1 MTASLFQK
9 REMKFLLKTCQAL
22 LSVLVLLSCHPQ
34 GDVVKVVSQDGTGDY
49 TTVQEAFDAVPE
61 HFDGGRWII
70 RLRPGRYYE
79 KLRLEKGKDHVLL
92 LGEDPETTVLWYD
105 DFAGSAT
112 EGIKQSTTIDADDF
126 TAVNITFLNPH
137 QNIREFP
144 GQNSRSQ
151 ATALSVTGDRLAFYH
166 CRMIGNQD
174 TFWGRGEG
182 RVYVKDCYVEGNVD
196 YIYGASVMVFD
207 HCEIFSNQ
215 HDGYITAASTMPHS
229 KFGITFLDCRLT
241 AKEPG
246 QPDYDGVPFENYY
259 LGRPWHNRPHVAF
272 IRCEEPGSVYPAGW
286 TVMNPEA
293 IPTFFEY
300 KCTGS
305 GAAPER
311 LAAREMG
318 GRQLTDNE
326 AAAYT
331 VQNIFSAQTNPA
343 FQSNWIP
350 DEDFSYL

>member
-1 MTASLFQK
+1 MTRLIKQAAV
-9 REMKFLLKTCQAL
+9 FLLA
-22 LSVLVLLSCHPQ
+22 VLLGTACTRT
-34 GDVVKVVSQDGTGDY
+34 GDVVKVVSPDGSGDY
-49 TTVQEAFDAVPE
+49 TTVQQALDDVPE
-61 HFDGGRWII
+61 HFGGGRWII
-70 RLRPGRYYE
+70 RIEPGHYYE
-79 KLRLEKGKDHVLL
+79 QLHLANGRDHVVL
-92 LGEDPETTVLWYD
+92 LGQDAESTVLWFD
-105 DFAGSAT
+105 DFAGSDT
-112 EGIKQSTTIDADDF
+112 QGPKQSTIIDADDF

-151 ATALSVTGDRLAFYH
+151 ATALSVTGDRMAFYN

-182 RVYVKDCYVEGNVD
+182 RVYCKDCYVEGNVD

-207 HCEIFSNQ
+207 HCEIYSNQ
-215 HDGYITAASTMPHS
+215 HDSYITAASTMPES

-241 AKEPG
+241 AKDPG
-246 QPDYDGVPFENYY
+246 QPDHDGVPFENFY

-286 TVMNPEA
+286 TVMNDKAVPS
-293 IPTFFEY
+293 FYEY
-300 KCTGS
+300 KCTGP

-318 GRQLTDNE
+318 GRQLTDEE

-331 VQNIFSAQTNPA
+331 VSNIFSRATNPA
-343 FQSNWIP
+343 YTQDWLPAS
-350 DEDFSYL
+350 DY

>member
-1 MTASLFQK
+1 MFAMACTL
-9 REMKFLLKTCQAL
+9 MI
-22 LSVLVLLSCHPQ
+22 SCSAP
-34 GDVVKVVSQDGTGDY
+34 DEVVKVVSQDGTGDY

-61 HFDGGRWII
+61 HFAGGRWII
-70 RLRPGRYYE
+70 KVRPGRYYE
-79 KLRLEKGKDHVLL
+79 KLRLAEGKDHVVLM
-92 LGEDPETTVLWYD
+92 GEEAETTVLWYD
-105 DFAGSAT
+105 DYSGSDT
-112 EGIKQSTTIDADDF
+112 QGIKQSTTIEADDF

-137 QNIREFP
+137 QNIREIP
-144 GQNSRSQ
+144 GENKHSQ
-151 ATALSVTGDRLAFYH
+151 ATALMVLGDRLAFYS

-182 RVYVKDCYVEGNVD
+182 RVYCKDCYVEGNVD

-207 HCEIFSNQ
+207 HCEIYSNQ
-215 HDGYITAASTMPHS
+215 HDSYITAASTMPES

-246 QPDYDGVPFENYY
+246 QPDHDGVPFENFY

-293 IPTFFEY
+293 IPTFYEY
-300 KCTGS
+300 RCTGP

-318 GRQLTDNE
+318 GRQLTDEE
-326 AAAYT
+326 AASYT
-331 VQNIFSAQTNPA
+331 LENIFSKETNPD
-343 FQSNWIP
+343 FSEDWIP
-350 DEDFSYL
+350 ETGRRFLADL

>member
-1 MTASLFQK
+1 
-9 REMKFLLKTCQAL
+9 MKTLSKTCQAL
-22 LSVLVLLSCHPQ
+22 FFVLVLISCHPQ
-34 GDVVKVVSQDGTGDY
+34 GDSVKVVSQDGTGDY
-49 TTVQEAFDAVPE
+49 TSVQEAFDAVPE

-70 RLRPGRYYE
+70 KLKPGRYYE
-79 KLRLEKGKDHVLL
+79 KVRLEKGKDHVVL
-92 LGEDPETTVLWYD
+92 LGEDSETTVLWYD
-105 DFAGSAT
+105 DFAGSDT

-207 HCEIFSNQ
+207 QCEIYSNQ
-215 HDGYITAASTMPHS
+215 HDSYITAASTMPQS
-229 KFGITFLDCRLT
+229 RFGFTFLDCRLT

-246 QPDYDGVPFENYY
+246 QPDHDGVPFENFY

-286 TVMNPEA
+286 TFMNDDA
-293 IPTFFEY
+293 IPTFYEY
-300 KCTGS
+300 KCTGP

-311 LAAREMG
+311 LAVREMG
-318 GRQLTDNE
+318 GRQLTDEE

-331 VQNIFSAQTNPA
+331 VENIFSAQTNPA
-343 FQSNWIP
+343 FQSDWLP